1 MNGLPSASAAIN
13 AMRTKS
19 DTANTRGA
27 QWRRSQWR
35 RWTRKAKVLAQMA
48 SGSTGC
54 SRSPCDGSMRQLGT
68 FISVEPEVDVL
79 RMPRSE
85 CNTHLNVSC

>member
-1 MNGLPSASAAIN
+1 MNGLPSAIAAIN

-54 SRSPCDGSMRQLGT
+54 SRSP
-68 FISVEPEVDVL
+68 L
-79 RMPRSE
+79 RWEHAPARHVHQRGARGGRPADAAE
-85 CNTHLNVSC
+85 